1 MQPVGGICTM
11 RTFGAFRH
19 RDFVLIWTANTIA
32 LIGIGTFDA
41 ACAWLMTSLNPDP
54 FMVSLVQ
61 TAIVLPMFLLTL
73 MGGAIAD
80 VVNPRRFLIVNTLF
94 IALFVATFATI
105 LSAKLATSA
114 TLLATIFVL
123 SGAWALNAPAWLAL
137 IPSLVPQEEL
147 DSATAASGFGYNISR
162 LLGPS
167 AFSLAIAYF
176 GVSAPF
182 WLFCGCNVVVI
193 AVLVAWRPPQ
203 RPDAR
208 LPPERVLS
216 AIRIG
221 VCHAVHNRRLRATLA
236 RAAAFFLFASAS
248 SALLPLVAPHALGRP
263 EFYGAMLSVVAL
275 GPVVGSMTFI
285 SLRRAFGLDPVV
297 VLGMVLMSAAL
308 FLFGSSHSVIVLL
321 AASVVA
327 GFAGII
333 VLASLYVS
341 AQQILPNWVRA
352 RGLAILL
359 TVVFGSAS
367 LGSAGWGKLASASDP
382 SNALFVA
389 AAGALLTIPL
399 ISRWRLEAAA
409 DGDLRPSL
417 HWRKMNLARK
427 VDDDE
432 GPFLVAVEYR
442 VNPADRASFL
452 EAIEEMGRERRRD
465 GATRWGVFE
474 DVEDDGRY
482 VEIFSLESWLDLRR
496 LRERVTKADREV
508 EQRIEAMLGEP
519 RRVRFHV
526 APPHK
531 PRSPIVEATTIQA
544 VMSTLRRR
552 SRP

>member
-1 MQPVGGICTM
+1 M
-11 RTFGAFRH
+11 RTFGAFTH

-32 LIGIGTFDA
+32 LIGMATFDA

-54 FMVSLVQ
+54 FLVSLVQ

-73 MGGAIAD
+73 LGGAIAD
-80 VVNPRRFLIVNTLF
+80 VLNPRRFLIVNTLF
-94 IALFVATFATI
+94 IALFVAAFATI
-105 LSAKLATSA
+105 LSAKLATPA
-114 TLLATIFVL
+114 TLLAAIFVL

-176 GVSAPF
+176 GVAGPF
-182 WLFCGCNVVVI
+182 WLFCGCNVVAI
-193 AVLVAWRPPQ
+193 AVLFAWRPPQ
-203 RPDAR
+203 RSDAR

-216 AIRIG
+216 AICIG
-221 VCHAVHNRRLRATLA
+221 VRHAVYNRRLRATLA

-248 SALLPLVAPHALGRP
+248 SALLPLVARHALGRP
-263 EFYGAMLSVVAL
+263 EFYSAMLSAVAL
-275 GPVVGSMTFI
+275 GAIVGSLTFV
-285 SLRRAFGLDPVV
+285 SLRRPFGLDRII
-297 VLGMVLMSAAL
+297 VLGAVLMSAAL
-308 FLFGSSHSVIVLL
+308 FVFGLSHSVVVLL

-327 GFAGII
+327 GFAEIT

-341 AQQILPNWVRA
+341 AQQVLPDWVRA

-382 SNALFVA
+382 SNALLVA
-389 AAGALLTIPL
+389 AAVALLTIPL
-399 ISRWRLEAAA
+399 SWRWRLETAA
-409 DGDLRPSL
+409 DVDLRPSL
-417 HWRKMNLARK
+417 HWRKMKLARK

-432 GPFLVAVEYR
+432 GPILVAVEYR
-442 VNPADRASFL
+442 VNPADHASYL

-474 DVEDDGRY
+474 DIEDDGRY

-496 LRERVTKADREV
+496 LRERVTKADREI

-526 APPHK
+526 APSSK
-531 PRSPIVEATTIQA
+531 PRSPIVEGSAIQA
-544 VMSTLRRR
+544 LMSTLGGR
-552 SRP
+552 SRL